1 MCTNQDANIT
11 AAHFFKKMTQNADD
25 PNWIIIDIRTED
37 EYDVYHIDNAINIDF
52 YNDTFPDEINALD
65 KNKTYLIYCRTG
77 RRTGTDENNALA
89 LMQNL
94 GFRKVYNMLGGIH
107 DFVKVPGTDDVIV

>member
-1 MCTNQDANIT
+1 MCNKNNANIS
-11 AAHFFKKMTQNADD
+11 AEQFFEKITVGINDENM
-25 PNWIIIDIRTED
+25 IIIDIRTPD
-37 EYDVYHIDNAINIDF
+37 EYEVYHIQNSINIDF
-52 YNDTFPDEINALD
+52 HEDDFESNLNALD

-94 GFRKVYNMLGGIH
+94 GFKKVYNMLGGIQ
-107 DFVKVPGTDDVIV
+107 DFVKVPGADDIIV